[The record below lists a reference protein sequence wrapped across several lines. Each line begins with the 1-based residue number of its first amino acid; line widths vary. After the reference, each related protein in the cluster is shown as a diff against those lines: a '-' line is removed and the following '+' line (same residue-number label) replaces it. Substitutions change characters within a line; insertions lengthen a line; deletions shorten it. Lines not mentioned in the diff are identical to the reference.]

1 MSLARA
7 GPSSLRP
14 RSMLSSVSRP
24 LPLCRKCLLPR
35 YTRMS
40 PTSLTPTAA
49 GTLRS
54 RSISTTARVS
64 RISDRATHPSEYSKP
79 YKNKYDGDIGPRE
92 PMVARQ
98 PLQLNVNDFNEK
110 PLPRPKQI
118 VSALLSRL
126 PEWISSPRAIV
137 KLEAYGITHDI
148 HRHFEP
154 EWVRKVE
161 DDLMGC
167 EGDEEASVAL
177 KVGGWAEE
185 DLIIAMHEGR
195 LMSTLEAMALRHY
208 LSFLI
213 SSSSSTDSTSPA
225 TTSSKPKTTST
236 STSTLIPHSL
246 KTHLKAILSATD
258 LSRLSTSPEFL
269 TARSVTRHF
278 HLHIGPTNSGK
289 TYNALKAL
297 SRAKSGAYAGPLRLL
312 AHEVWERLNLGTVGD
327 LNGQGKKCNLLTGE
341 ERRVVDP
348 DAGLLSC
355 TVEMLPLSGLGGNG
369 FDVVVIDEIQMLG
382 DDQRGGSWTKA
393 VLGVAAKEVHLCGDE
408 TTVQLLHNLLLPLG
422 DKLTVHRYNRLTPL
436 TVAEES
442 LENNYEKVEPGD
454 CIVTFSRT
462 NIFAVKKMVEST
474 AGKKCAVVYGALPPE
489 TRAEQARDFND
500 ENGLSQVLVAS
511 DAVGMGLNLKIKR
524 MIFESLSKFNGKT
537 EVPLALTQIKQIAGR
552 AGRYKTANDTDTDK
566 EKQLDNIATPDESP
580 ATGGLVTTL
589 HKADLPILRE
599 LMTRDLPSIPR
610 AKLEV
615 PYGNMAELA
624 SLLPSNTSFA
634 SLLEHFAALAQ
645 PPPHTVLSAYE
656 HKLPLADV
664 VEPFRDRLSLKE
676 IDQFCFAPVN
686 VRDDRAKAIFR
697 NLVQDFA
704 DQGCVN
710 LDEIFASSRLLNQL
724 DLVEETLRT
733 LPPLPPVLGIGR
745 RLLTPPVI
753 ISSIPMLETL
763 HKSLVLYIWLS
774 FRLEV
779 AFPDRALAVE
789 AKNRTEVVLDQ
800 CLERLPGLRQ
810 RKQNKGERGKEVDRL
825 VRDWRRENVMP
836 NGTRKVEGVPRKGL
850 KWLER
855 EVAQR
860 AKERQV
866 WRNAR
871 VIGDEDGDEGQAEA
885 EGR

>member
-14 RSMLSSVSRP
+14 RSIPSSLP

-35 YTRMS
+35 YTRLLPPITLTI
-40 PTSLTPTAA
+40 PTTTA
-49 GTLRS
+49 S
-54 RSISTTARVS
+54 RSLSTTS
-64 RISDRATHPSEYSKP
+64 RALRIDIRASGPSQYSKP
-79 YKNKYDGDIGPRE
+79 YKNRNDGESGPRE
-92 PMVARQ
+92 PVVNRQ
-98 PLQLNVNDFNEK
+98 PIQLNVNDFDEK

-126 PEWISSPRAIV
+126 PEWISSPRAKV
-137 KLEAYGITHDI
+137 KLEAYGINQDI
-148 HRHFEP
+148 QRRFER
-154 EWVRKVE
+154 EWTNKVE
-161 DDLMGC
+161 DGLMGC

-177 KVGGWAEE
+177 KAGGWGEE

-195 LMSTLEAMALRHY
+195 LMSTLESMALRHY

-213 SSSSSTDSTSPA
+213 ASSESSSTPA
-225 TTSSKPKTTST
+225 SSSKSKTTAT
-236 STSTLIPHSL
+236 LELIPHSL
-246 KTHLKAILSATD
+246 KTHLKSILSATD
-258 LSRLSTSPEFL
+258 LSRLSTSPDFL
-269 TARSVTRHF
+269 TARSLTRHF

-297 SRAKSGAYAGPLRLL
+297 TRAKSGAYAGPLRLL

-355 TVEMLPLSGLGGNG
+355 TVEMLPLSGLGGQG

-436 TVAEES
+436 TVAESS

-552 AGRYKTANDTDTDK
+552 AGRYKTANDTDKDK
-566 EKQLDNIATPDESP
+566 EAAGNKRLDIIATPDESP

-615 PYGNMAELA
+615 PYSNMAELA

-645 PPPHTVLSAYE
+645 PPAYTVLSAYE

-686 VRDDRAKAIFR
+686 VRDERAKAIFR
-697 NLVQDFA
+697 NLVEDFA

-710 LDEIFASSRLLNQL
+710 LEEIFASSRLLNQL

-779 AFPDRALAVE
+779 AFPDRAQAVE

-810 RKQNKGERGKEVDRL
+810 RKQNRGERGKEVDRL

-850 KWLER
+850 TWLER
-855 EVAQR
+855 NVAQR

-866 WRNAR
+866 WRNAK
-871 VIGDEDGDEGQAEA
+871 VIGDDGQGEAEA
-885 EGR
+885 EAR

>member
-14 RSMLSSVSRP
+14 RSVSISMPSS
-24 LPLCRKCLLPR
+24 LTLCRRCLLPR
-35 YTRMS
+35 YTPSRFSPS
-40 PTSLTPTAA
+40 PTSVLS
-49 GTLRS
+49 LRS
-54 RSISTTARVS
+54 RSFGTTSRQLRIDKSTS
-64 RISDRATHPSEYSKP
+64 QYSKP
-79 YKNKYDGDIGPRE
+79 YKTKNDREFGASRE
-92 PMVARQ
+92 PVVAAARQ
-98 PLQLNVNDFNEK
+98 PLQLNVNDFDEK
-110 PLPRPKQI
+110 PLPRPRQI

-126 PEWISSPRAIV
+126 PEWISSPRAQV
-137 KLEAYGITHDI
+137 KLEAYGISQDM
-148 HRHFEP
+148 HRRFER
-154 EWVRKVE
+154 EWIRKVE
-161 DDLMGC
+161 DGLMGC

-177 KVGGWAEE
+177 KAGGWAEE

-195 LMSTLEAMALRHY
+195 LMSTLESMALRHY

-213 SSSSSTDSTSPA
+213 STSTP
-225 TTSSKPKTTST
+225 SKPGKSPTATLE
-236 STSTLIPHSL
+236 LIPPSL
-246 KTHLKAILSATD
+246 KTHLKSILSATD

-269 TARSVTRHF
+269 TARSLTRHF

-327 LNGQGKKCNLLTGE
+327 LNGEGKKCNLLTGE

-355 TVEMLPLSGLGGNG
+355 TVEMLPLSGLGGQG

-442 LENNYEKVEPGD
+442 LENNYDKVEPGD

-500 ENGLSQVLVAS
+500 EKGLSQVLVAS

-552 AGRYKTANDTDTDK
+552 AGRYKTANDTDQDADK
-566 EKQLDNIATPDESP
+566 DAGKQLNNIATPDETP
-580 ATGGLVTTL
+580 AAGGLVTTL

-645 PPPHTVLSAYE
+645 PPAYTVLSAYE

-697 NLVQDFA
+697 NLVEDFA

-710 LDEIFASSRLLNQL
+710 LDDIFASSRLLNQL

-779 AFPDRALAVE
+779 AFPDRAQAVE
-789 AKNRTEVVLDQ
+789 AKNRTEIVLDQ

-810 RKQNKGERGKEVDRL
+810 RKQSRGERGKEVDRL
-825 VRDWRRENVMP
+825 VRDWRRANVMP

-850 KWLER
+850 TWLER
-855 EVAQR
+855 NVAQR

-866 WRNAR
+866 WRNAK
-871 VIGDEDGDEGQAEA
+871 VIGGDEGES
-885 EGR
+885 EVESERK